1 MNTSGASEDDGLV
14 PANDRLGKYR
24 LVAPLGRGGM
34 ADVYLAML
42 EGPGGFNKLV
52 VLKELRHDSLEE
64 GVGVEMFAS
73 EARVAARLNH
83 PNIVQTLEV
92 GSDGARCFLA
102 MEHLDGQS
110 LQRVMRRCNERSAP
124 IPLHAYLRIVVD
136 VLSALEYAHSLKA
149 FDGTPLGIVHR
160 DVSPH
165 NVILT
170 YEGHVKLID
179 FGIAKTALASTE
191 TREGMIKGKVKYMP
205 PEQATGQAIDARTDV
220 FAVGMLLWEAVAG
233 RNPWQGE
240 SDVTIF
246 RALLSGAI
254 PRLAA
259 ANRSIDP
266 GLVSIVN
273 RAVAA
278 DPRDRYPSAAAMRDE
293 LESWLAARQGAP
305 ASLRDLSTLLCTL
318 FETEREELRGLIDAW
333 TRSPNGP
340 NEALQP
346 FSFSR
351 VRTGEP
357 GTTLTPSLSKFAT
370 MPKAYVSPIPPRPD
384 AKPAAVGAPLKA
396 ALIVGGAA
404 IFAAATTFAVVRSRA
419 TPPPSGLNT
428 AEAHPS
434 PLNAAASAPVL
445 PSAPVVASSHVELR
459 ASPPWAR
466 LYVDDAAVSNPYEAD
481 LPRDGTAHTVRV
493 EAPGYTSKTDSFVAG
508 VDHNL
513 IFALSR
519 LPPHGT
525 AARAA
530 VDGISPTP
538 HPGNAIEANATST
551 GEARQPAAPPVDTG
565 SPPAAKHKSRH
576 EVDKEDPYAQ

>member
-52 VLKELRHDSLEE
+52 VLKELRQDSLEE

-92 GSDGARCFLA
+92 GSDGGRCFLA

-110 LQRVMRRCNERSAP
+110 LQRVMRRCNERIAP

-259 ANRSIDP
+259 NRGIDA
-266 GLVSIVN
+266 GLASIVN

-278 DPRDRYPSAAAMRDE
+278 DPRDRYPSAAAMRDD
-293 LESWLAARQGAP
+293 LESWLAARQGPP

-333 TRSPNGP
+333 SRSPNGA

-351 VRTGEP
+351 VRAGEA
-357 GTTLTPSLSKFAT
+357 GTTQTPSLSKFAT
-370 MPKAYVSPIPPRPD
+370 MPKAYVSPIPPRLD
-384 AKPAAVGAPLKA
+384 ARPAGVGTPLKA

-404 IFAAATTFAVVRSRA
+404 IFAAATTFAVVRSRS
-419 TPPPSGLNT
+419 TPAPSGLNA

-434 PLNAAASAPVL
+434 TLNAAGSAPVL

-459 ASPPWAR
+459 ASPAWAR
-466 LYVDDAAVSNPYEAD
+466 LYVDDAPVSNPYEAD
-481 LPRDGTAHTVRV
+481 LPRDGTTHTVRS
-493 EAPGYTSKTDSFVAG
+493 EAPGYVGKTDSFKAD

-525 AARAA
+525 APRAA
-530 VDGISPTP
+530 VDGISPIP
-538 HPGNAIEANATST
+538 RPGNVLEANAASS
-551 GEARQPAAPPVDTG
+551 GEIRQPAAPPVDTG
-565 SPPAAKHKSRH
+565 NPPAAKRKSRH